1 MQQTAASG
9 RDVTEANHDVRVGV
23 VDDHDSVRLGLKAA
37 CIDAGFDFILAEASV
52 KDFVANLNGRECDVV
67 VLDLS
72 LGDGSTVT
80 ENVKAMQAAGCA
92 VLIHSI
98 ADRVALVREALAAG
112 AAGVIPKAS
121 ATKTVM
127 SAVATVARGDVLNNL

>member
-1 MQQTAASG
+1 
-9 RDVTEANHDVRVGV
+9 
-23 VDDHDSVRLGLKAA
+23 A
-37 CIDAGFDFILAEASV
+37 CIDAGFEFVLAAASV
-52 KDFVANLNGRECDVV
+52 KEFVSELGGRECDVV

-80 ENVKAMQAAGCA
+80 ENVKAVQATGCA

-112 AAGVIPKAS
+112 AAGVIPKSS

-127 SAVATVARGDVLNNL
+127 SAVATVRSEERRVEKESRAWPFAV